1 MNCPAQFYEQ
11 ILAKKLIFFDD
22 KNASNEIQSNLNEI
36 STCFQHLLDC
46 YAFDK
51 EFEKIFQLIDYI
63 ENVFINVRP
72 YLANDILRL
81 IGDFFY
87 KCDLELKALEYYRKA
102 VQMSNEENLF
112 ALESYENLLNNNIE
126 RWHFRMINDKIRNK
140 AYADAI
146 RKRLMQMANE
156 AQTVRVL
163 DIGTGTGKSKILKIL
178 KFEFLIKNKI
188 LKFFSKYKR
197 K

>member
-1 MNCPAQFYEQ
+1 MNSSAQFYEQ
-11 ILAKKLIFFDD
+11 ILAKKLTLFDE
-22 KNASNEIQSNLNEI
+22 KNATNEIIESNLNEI

-46 YAFDK
+46 YAFDQ
-51 EFEKIFQLIDYI
+51 EFDRIFQLIDYI

-72 YLANDILRL
+72 HIANDILRL

-102 VQMSNEENLF
+102 VQLSDEENLF

-140 AYADAI
+140 TYSDAI
-146 RKRLMQMANE
+146 TKRLIQLTTNE
-156 AQTVRVL
+156 TQTVRVL
-163 DIGTGTGKSKILKIL
+163 DIGTGTGKYIKSI
-178 KFEFLIKNKI
+178 FLSLSSSPPI
-188 LKFFSKYKR
+188 
-197 K
+197 